1 MKKKVLLI
9 DDKEVFCKI
18 LTMNLEITDEYEVE
32 VVTNGLLAMDAAR
45 KFNPDVILLDVI
57 MPDISGIE
65 LAKRMKNDEQL
76 KYIPII
82 FLTAVFSE
90 ELAAQVKEFMS
101 NVVIL
106 GKPINVKEIIA
117 CMEKVLN
124 KP

>member
-1 MKKKVLLI
+1 MKKKVLLV

-45 KFNPDVILLDVI
+45 KFNPDIVLLDVI

-90 ELAAQVKEFMS
+90 EVVTQAKNFMS
-101 NVVIL
+101 NVVVL
-106 GKPINVKEIIA
+106 GKPVNVKEIIA
-117 CMEKVLN
+117 CIEKTLN
-124 KP
+124 KS

>member
-1 MKKKVLLI
+1 MKKKVLLV

-45 KFNPDVILLDVI
+45 RFNPDVILLDII

-65 LAKRMKNDEQL
+65 LAKRMKNDDQL

-90 ELAAQVKEFMS
+90 EVEAQVKGFMS
-101 NVVIL
+101 NVIIL
-106 GKPINVKEIIA
+106 GKPINVKEIVA
-117 CMEKVLN
+117 CIEKVLN

>member
-32 VVTNGLLAMDAAR
+32 VVTNGLLAMEATR
-45 KFNPDVILLDVI
+45 RFNPDVILLDVI

-90 ELAAQVKEFMS
+90 EVEAQVKGFMS
-101 NVVIL
+101 NVIIL
-106 GKPINVKEIIA
+106 GKPINVKEIVTCI
-117 CMEKVLN
+117 EKVLN

>member
-1 MKKKVLLI
+1 MKKRVLI
-9 DDKEVFCKI
+9 VDDKEVFCKI

-32 VVTNGLLAMDAAR
+32 VVTNGLLAMEAAR
-45 KFNPDVILLDVI
+45 RFNPDVILLDII

-65 LAKRMKNDEQL
+65 LAKRMKNDDQL

-90 ELAAQVKEFMS
+90 EVSAQAKEFMS

-124 KP
+124 KA